1 MEYILGILAGV
12 CFLLIWAGLTRPK
25 ALERPQMAK
34 EEQYRL
40 RSLRGGVGSLIATAV
55 EDLASWFQGRS
66 PDERTW
72 RGGLHA
78 GYLQQ
83 LKMANWYWAPGE
95 ASPPTP
101 TAPFWNIETMWA
113 SKVLYAGLFGL
124 VALIGTGIFGLI
136 FGWPFVVSLAIAVI
150 AAVVG
155 FFDTDRELAEAAEER
170 RRQIILEMGTKVPEM
185 RTYIL
190 AGRSI
195 LFILRDLTERPGG
208 PFVQELRRILDVYS
222 LTTSV
227 ERGFEAV
234 IDHCRPCQPLLNLCV
249 DLLALHKEGGDLGKV
264 LNTHADTA
272 QHEQARL
279 LRQQG
284 QDNTQQMMYVV
295 AATTLIVIFILVGA
309 PAMWILVQTL

>member
-1 MEYILGILAGV
+1 MEYILGILGGV

-40 RSLRGGVGSLIATAV
+40 RSLRGGVGSLLATAV
-55 EDLASWFQGRS
+55 EDLASWFQGRAT
-66 PDERTW
+66 DEKTW

-78 GYLQQ
+78 RYLQQ

-95 ASPPTP
+95 AAPPTP
-101 TAPFWNIETMWA
+101 GARFWNIETMWA

-124 VALIGTGIFGLI
+124 VALIGMGVFGLI
-136 FGWPFVVSLAIAVI
+136 FQWPFAVPLVVAVI

-155 FFDTDRELAEAAEER
+155 FFDPDRELAEAAEER
-170 RRQIILEMGTKVPEM
+170 RKQIILEMGTKVPEM

-195 LFILRDLTERPGG
+195 MFILRDMTDRPGG
-208 PFVQELRRILDVYS
+208 PFVQELRRIQAVYS
-222 LTTSV
+222 LTTDV

-234 IDHCRPCQPLLNLCV
+234 IDYCRPCQPLVNLCV
-249 DLLALHKEGGDLGKV
+249 DLFALHKEGGDLGKV
-264 LNTHADTA
+264 LNTHADMA

>member
-25 ALERPQMAK
+25 LERPQMSRD
-34 EEQYRL
+34 EQRRL
-40 RSLRGGVGSLIATAV
+40 RSLRGGVGTLVATAV
-55 EDLASWFQGRS
+55 EDLASWFQGRAT
-66 PDERTW
+66 DEKTW

-78 GYLQQ
+78 RYLEQ

-95 ASPPTP
+95 ATP
-101 TAPFWNIETMWA
+101 LTPSARFWNIETLWA

-124 VALIGTGIFGLI
+124 VALIVMGIFALI
-136 FGWPFVVSLAIAVI
+136 FGWSFVAPLAIAAI
-150 AAVVG
+150 AGAAG
-155 FFDTDRELAEAAEER
+155 FTDPDRELADAADER
-170 RRQIILEMGTKVPEM
+170 RKQIVLEMGTKVPEM
-185 RTYIL
+185 RSYVL

-195 LFILRDLTERPGG
+195 LFVLRHLADRPGG
-208 PFVQELRRILDVYS
+208 PFVQELHRILAVYS
-222 LTTSV
+222 LTTDV
-227 ERGFEAV
+227 GRGLEAV
-234 IDHCRPCQPLLNLCV
+234 IDYCRPCQPLVNLCA
-249 DLLALHKEGGDLGKV
+249 DLLALHQEGGDLGKV
-264 LNTHADTA
+264 LSTHADTA

-309 PAMWILVQTL
+309 PAMWILVQSL